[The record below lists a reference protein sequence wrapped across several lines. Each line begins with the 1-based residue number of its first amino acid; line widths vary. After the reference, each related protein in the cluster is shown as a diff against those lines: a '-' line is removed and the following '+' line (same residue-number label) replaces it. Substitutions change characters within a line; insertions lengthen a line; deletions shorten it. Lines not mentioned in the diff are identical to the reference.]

1 MNPILNEEYSF
12 WSRDVEYPVDS
23 IHASNKE
30 EYIEDSIGSLN
41 GTRQD
46 ISNVESE
53 NVSSNLNDEEDYN
66 APISNEEVVPN
77 HIIQK
82 KELQIICI
90 NVDDNIGNLKR
101 YRFTDDNNNFNYGD
115 VDKEMLQFEYQGSI
129 GESETI
135 VFRYCD
141 DILNYTL
148 QEEGST
154 KLE

>member
-23 IHASNKE
+23 IYASNKE